1 MCGITGFI
9 DYTKKSSKA
18 LADAMSNTLEHRG
31 PDGSG
36 VFFIEEADY
45 QISFAHRRLSIIEL
59 SELGKQPMY
68 FKHLCIT
75 FNGEIYNYKEIKSEL
90 INLGHSFLSN
100 SDTEVILQAYYKWG
114 IDCVHKFI
122 GMFAFAI
129 YDSLKKEIICVRDRA
144 GVKPF
149 FYYFDAGLF
158 MFSSELK
165 TFHKHPS
172 FKKELD
178 ISSVASFMQYGNI
191 PAPFCIFKNCF
202 KLVPGHYLTFQLSN
216 SEINTEKYWDVYDYY
231 NKPKLNLNFNDAKK
245 ETEKILTSSAEYRMV
260 ADVPVGIFLSGG
272 IDSTC
277 LTALL
282 QKNNTQKLNTFTIGI
297 NDGKYN
303 EAHYAKVIAQHLGT
317 NHEEYY
323 CSESDALEIIPT
335 LPYSY
340 DEPFADASAIPTI
353 LVSKLAK
360 KHVSVAL
367 SADGGDE
374 IFAGYNR
381 YDRIMKQGKFLNR
394 LSPAIK
400 SATLKGLNFFPI
412 KPLLSSNKT
421 IKYQQKIKKFKA
433 VLKDSSYKNIMLE
446 LSTQFSEDE
455 LASLFI
461 NDISKQKTSIFSD
474 DLKEEFNTP
483 LSYIMAVDYQ
493 TYLADDIL
501 QKVDRASMSE
511 GLEAREPF
519 IDHRIIEWAAQL
531 PDEYKYH
538 NHIKK
543 YILKEIVYQYIPE
556 KIMDR
561 PKMGFS
567 IPLQKWLAN
576 DLKPLVEHYLN
587 ENLITS
593 QNIFRSEQINILK
606 TSFYSGKN
614 DSAIVIWHFL
624 MFQMWYE
631 KWMD

>member
-9 DYTKKSSKA
+9 DYTKKSSED
-18 LADAMSNTLEHRG
+18 LANIMSNTLAHRG
-31 PDGSG
+31 PNGSG
-36 VFFIEEADY
+36 VFFSEEADY

-68 FKHLCIT
+68 YKHLCIT
-75 FNGEIYNYKEIKSEL
+75 FNGEIYNYQEIKSEL
-90 INLGHSFLSN
+90 LNLGHSFISN
-100 SDTEVILQAYYKWG
+100 SDTEVILQAFYRWG
-114 IDCVHKFI
+114 IDCVHRFI
-122 GMFAFAI
+122 GMFAFSI
-129 YDSLKKEIICVRDRA
+129 YDSLKKEVICVRDRA

-165 TFHKHPS
+165 AFHKHPS
-172 FKKELD
+172 FKKQLD
-178 ISSVASFMQYGNI
+178 VSSIASFMQFGNI

-202 KLVPGHYLTFQLSN
+202 KLMPGHYLRFQLSTRA
-216 SEINTEKYWDVYDYY
+216 IKTEKYWDVYDYY
-231 NKPKLNLNFNDAKK
+231 NKPKLSISFSDAKK
-245 ETEKILTSSAEYRMV
+245 ETEKILTSAAEYRMI

-282 QKNNTQKLNTFTIGI
+282 QKNSSRKLNTFTIGV

-323 CSESDALEIIPT
+323 CSESDALEIIPS
-335 LPYSY
+335 LPYYY
-340 DEPFADASAIPTI
+340 DEPFADPSAIPSI

-360 KHVSVAL
+360 SHVSVAL

-381 YDRIMKQGKFLNR
+381 YARIMKHGKFLNQ
-394 LSPAIK
+394 LP
-400 SATLKGLNFFPI
+400 SAVKYAALKGFNLIPTKHIFALNQTA
-412 KPLLSSNKT
+412 SYT
-421 IKYQQKIKKFKA
+421 QKLKKLKE
-433 VLKDSSYKNIMLE
+433 VLKDSSYKNIMLQ
-446 LSTQFSEDE
+446 LSTQFSEND
-455 LASLFI
+455 LDSLFL
-461 NDISKQKTSIFSD
+461 NEVSKQESSIFND
-474 DLKEEFNTP
+474 DLKEEFYTP

-493 TYLADDIL
+493 SYLADDIF

-519 IDHRIIEWAAQL
+519 IDNRIIEWSAQL

-538 NHIKK
+538 NHVKK
-543 YILKEIVYQYIPE
+543 HILKEIVYQYIPE
-556 KIMDR
+556 KTMNR

-567 IPLQKWLAN
+567 IPLSLWLEN
-576 DLKPLVEHYLN
+576 DLKPLVEHYLSA
-587 ENLITS
+587 ERITS
-593 QNIFRSEQINILK
+593 QNIFSTEQVTHLK
-606 TSFYSGKN
+606 NNFYAGKK
-614 DSAIVIWHFL
+614 DSTGIIWHFL